1 MPAPAGGTGALALR
15 MLPAGGAGF
24 VLGHREGCT
33 RTARPTFKEKKP
45 LLGRAEN
52 NTHTTLNKNKNKKP

>member
-24 VLGHREGCT
+24 ALHREGCT

-45 LLGRAEN
+45 LLCLAEN
-52 NTHTTLNKNKNKKP
+52 NTHTTHNKNKNKKP

>member
-24 VLGHREGCT
+24 VQPGRLT

-45 LLGRAEN
+45 LLCLAEN